1 MTERGWPCVLPW
13 VGCRKALRLAP
24 ATSALKCPEIPDGCG
39 RIGTGCRMVSLI
51 GACLDGS
58 RLSFLSSRVCQG
70 RPRLL
75 PSGALMC

>member
-1 MTERGWPCVLPW
+1 
-13 VGCRKALRLAP
+13 
-24 ATSALKCPEIPDGCG
+24 
-39 RIGTGCRMVSLI
+39 MVSLT